1 MASLRAKMVNFWLRR
16 MMKSKPL
23 HLMDP
28 AVVRAR
34 TDGNALVKKAP
45 KGFSLEVADGEVKGE
60 WHKPDVGGE
69 GRLIYYLH
77 GGGYVF
83 GSPLSH
89 RSLTFALAGQ
99 TPADVFSLD
108 YRLAPE
114 NPFPAAVEDAVAGY
128 RWLLSQGWDPQSI
141 IVSGDSAGGGLSMA
155 MLLACK
161 NEGLPLPAG
170 AVLFSPWTD
179 LSISGASIDSN
190 EPTDAMFQSVH
201 IREGVHKYL
210 NGADPKNPL
219 ASPLFGDL
227 SGLPPILTFV
237 SETEVLRDDSTRL
250 HQRLVEAGVEA
261 QLVTEHGVTHVWPV
275 FTPLFPE
282 AKDSVKEA
290 AAFIRALTEKR
301 LAA

>member
-28 AVVRAR
+28 EVVRAR

-45 KGFSLEVADGEVKGE
+45 KGFSLEVVDGEVKGE
-60 WHKPDVGGE
+60 WHRPDTGGE

-89 RSLTFALAGQ
+89 RSLTFALAGEV
-99 TPADVFSLD
+99 PADVFSLD

-114 NPFPAAVEDAVAGY
+114 HPFPAAAEDAVAGY
-128 RWLLSQGWDPQSI
+128 RWLLSHGWDPQSI

-161 NEGLPLPAG
+161 NEGLPLPSG

-179 LSISGASIDSN
+179 LSVSGASIDSN
-190 EPTDAMFQSVH
+190 EPTDAMFQSIH

-227 SGLPPILTFV
+227 NGLPPVLTFV

-261 QLVTEHGVTHVWPV
+261 QLVTEHGVAHVWPV

-290 AAFIRALTEKR
+290 AAFVRALTEER